1 MEDALRQVIQIQ
13 KEQLDRY
20 HEYMLMA
27 LSSNNRG
34 GGGVA
39 QAFINQSQTS
49 QFMPL
54 QEFMQENLEHMP
66 LESMYMFF
74 ETAENVD
81 HGAIALL
88 ENVLCPDKENLQFF
102 PQQGGSFVRYNNGIT
117 TVTESIQI
125 FAKFVCDYIHNF
137 CKSHIEGSN
146 TELRSELEEQEHEEV
161 EVIDTRCKKNMMRVR
176 HLTNLLISSEQV
188 RLVKKLFS
196 ILKSK

>member
-1 MEDALRQVIQIQ
+1 MEDALRQIIQIQ

-27 LSSNNRG
+27 LSNNRAG
-34 GGGVA
+34 GNMA
-39 QAFINQSQTS
+39 QNFLSHSSQSSHYIPFQ
-49 QFMPL
+49 QFML
-54 QEFMQENLEHMP
+54 DNLENMP

-81 HGAIALL
+81 HGVIALL
-88 ENVLCPDKENLQFF
+88 ENVLCPDKENLQFC

-117 TVTESIQI
+117 IVTESIQI

-137 CKSHIEGSN
+137 CRPHIEGSN
-146 TELRSELEEQEHEEV
+146 TELKKELEEPDEEDC
-161 EVIDTRCKKNMMRVR
+161 EVMDTRCKKNMMRVK

>member
-1 MEDALRQVIQIQ
+1 MEDALRQIIQIQ

-27 LSSNNRG
+27 LSNNGRG
-34 GGGVA
+34 NGGLSHT
-39 QAFINQSQTS
+39 FLNHSQPS
-49 QFMPL
+49 QFIPL
-54 QEFMQENLEHMP
+54 QQFMQENLENMP

-102 PQQGGSFVRYNNGIT
+102 PQQGGSFVKYNNGIT

-137 CKSHIEGSN
+137 CRPHIEGSN
-146 TELRSELEEQEHEEV
+146 NELKAELEEEVQEEV
-161 EVIDTRCKKNMMRVR
+161 EVVDTRCKKNMMRVR
-176 HLTNLLISSEQV
+176 HLTNLLISAEQV